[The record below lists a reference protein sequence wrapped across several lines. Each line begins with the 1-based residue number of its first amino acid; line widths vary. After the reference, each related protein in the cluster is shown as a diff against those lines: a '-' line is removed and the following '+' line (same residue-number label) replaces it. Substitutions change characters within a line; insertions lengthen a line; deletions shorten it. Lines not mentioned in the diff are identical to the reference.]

1 MQTVTVDNVA
11 PEITLFSVTTPV
23 NENGMAVGIRRSRY
37 STFTVID
44 CGNGDDHQS
53 RRWRDLAADDSSVS
67 RRQSDAHSATTT
79 PAVTDDDTGSDIADG
94 HRQQRRPSV
103 GAQFAINENG
113 VATLSGNVSDVDTFT
128 LEIDWGDP
136 LSPDDMQSFSLGA
149 AALTEGAD
157 GISWDPVT
165 GNFSLTHQYLDD
177 NPTSTASDN
186 YTVNVTVTDD
196 DTGNDMAMQTVTV
209 DNVAPEITFFNVF
222 PSPLDE
228 GGGVTL
234 QLAFD
239 DPGTLDNHTV
249 DIDWGD
255 GSGIET
261 INLGD
266 GELSLVTSHIYLD
279 DNPTGD
285 PTNDY
290 TVTVTVD
297 DDDTGGASA
306 MQTVTVDNVAPEIT
320 LFSVTTPVN
329 ENGIATLQLAFDDPG
344 ILDTF
349 TVDIDWGDGTAIET
363 INLGAGE
370 TSLQTTHQYLDDN
383 PTGTLSDDYTVTVTV
398 TDDDTGS
405 DMAMQ
410 TVTVN
415 NVDPVLVLNPIT
427 AINENGVATLSG
439 NVSDVGTLDTFTLEI
454 DWGDPLSPDD
464 MQSFSLGAAALTE
477 GADGISWDPV
487 TGNFSL
493 THQYLR

>member
-1 MQTVTVDNVA
+1 
-11 PEITLFSVTTPV
+11 
-23 NENGMAVGIRRSRY
+23 
-37 STFTVID
+37 
-44 CGNGDDHQS
+44 
-53 RRWRDLAADDSSVS
+53 
-67 RRQSDAHSATTT
+67 
-79 PAVTDDDTGSDIADG
+79 
-94 HRQQRRPSV
+94 
-103 GAQFAINENG
+103 
-113 VATLSGNVSDVDTFT
+113 
-128 LEIDWGDP
+128 
-136 LSPDDMQSFSLGA
+136 MQSFSLGA

-157 GISWDPVT
+157 GINWDPVT

-177 NPTSTASDN
+177 NPTGDATNN

-228 GGGVTL
+228 GGAVTL

-239 DPGTLDNHTV
+239 DPGTLDSHSV

-255 GSGIET
+255 GSGVET

-290 TVTVTVD
+290 TVTVTVS
-297 DDDTGGASA
+297 DDDTGTDSA

-320 LFSVTTPVN
+320 FFSVTTPIN
-329 ENGIATLQLAFDDPG
+329 EDGIATLQLAFDDPG

-370 TSLQTTHQYLDDN
+370 TSLETTHKYLDDN
-383 PTGTLSDDYTVTVTV
+383 PTGTLSDDYSVTVTV

-410 TVTVN
+410 TVTVQQRRSR
-415 NVDPVLVLNPIT
+415 
-427 AINENGVATLSG
+427 AGA
-439 NVSDVGTLDTFTLEI
+439 
-454 DWGDPLSPDD
+454 
-464 MQSFSLGAAALTE
+464 QSHYR
-477 GADGISWDPV
+477 
-487 TGNFSL
+487 N
-493 THQYLR
+493 Q